1 MQGGSSLST
10 CSSKELLDSLDQQAA
25 DLDFHTAD
33 GQSAESILAD
43 LYRYAGRLSISPRQQ
58 SSRSAESHAEPFFYT
73 RSRRIRQAQHTLRV
87 AERKQ
92 HWYWTLGDG
101 SWCRVQTRQA
111 FWAPVISD
119 LQVKTQFV
127 SSTVTSAAAH
137 KQDDTVQCS
146 CMPEK
151 NMQQQASQQHLSHL
165 TG

>member
-25 DLDFHTAD
+25 DLDFHAAD
-33 GQSAESILAD
+33 GQSPESADRSIQLCRTAEHQ
-43 LYRYAGRLSISPRQQ
+43 PT
-58 SSRSAESHAEPFFYT
+58 SAVESK
-73 RSRRIRQAQHTLRV
+73 RRKSRRTFFLYKVPLHSAAQHTLRV

-92 HWYWTLGDG
+92 HWYWTLDDG
-101 SWCRVQTRQA
+101 SRVQTRQA
-111 FWAPVISD
+111 FWAPVNSD

>member
-1 MQGGSSLST
+1 MQGGSSLTCSST

-25 DLDFHTAD
+25 DLNFHTQQTGKA
-33 GQSAESILAD
+33 QSRSI
-43 LYRYAGRLSISPRQQ
+43 RLSISPPEQ
-58 SSRSAESHAEPFFYT
+58 SRRSAESHAEPFFYT
-73 RSRRIRQAQHTLRV
+73 RSRRNRQAQHTSRV

-119 LQVKTQFV
+119 LQVKTQLV
-127 SSTVTSAAAH
+127 SSSVTSAAAH
-137 KQDDTVQCS
+137 KQDDTRQCS
-146 CMPEK
+146 IMPEK
-151 NMQQQASQQHLSHL
+151 NMQQQASRQHQSHP

>member
-58 SSRSAESHAEPFFYT
+58 SSRSAESHAEQFFYT

-87 AERKQ
+87 AERKR
-92 HWYWTLGDG
+92 HWYWTLDDG
-101 SWCRVQTRQA
+101 SKIQTRQA
-111 FWAPVISD
+111 FWAPVNSD